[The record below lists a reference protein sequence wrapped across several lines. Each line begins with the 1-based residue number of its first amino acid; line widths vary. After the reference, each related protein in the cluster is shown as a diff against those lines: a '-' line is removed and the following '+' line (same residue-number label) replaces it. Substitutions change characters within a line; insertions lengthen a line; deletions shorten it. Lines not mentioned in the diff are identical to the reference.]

1 MRNLRH
7 LSKYDTVTQTTMEP
21 FIGYHD
27 LEKSLIEDPASVVN
41 ELRGRVATDLSTNGE
56 AWILIGRALLELGFS
71 EQGNES
77 ISYGQGLKS
86 SEVSPDAD
94 TQELVSS
101 DNVGDVQ
108 IDDVGTEYAPTS
120 GIRSQT
126 NPSEQ
131 SGNSVDFAIDGLE
144 VETDLI
150 GETTLLRTDNEV
162 EEVEEPTSADLVQE
176 TQDMETQ
183 DKNGEYSE
191 DTEAIV
197 LMASGRYEEAMESW
211 TKLIR
216 ENETSGRWNGLAE
229 CLEALGYSGRA
240 NKARIRGSSTRDAR
254 RKAANVD
261 LEALAE
267 SVERRTPDQPTRAET
282 VNESIEWYNKGISL
296 LVDGK
301 PLEALGCFEKTLYTK
316 ADDTVELR
324 LSAKIGIADS
334 YSALDRHEE
343 AIRGYVQVHE
353 TNPDAL
359 GYAAVFNMGK
369 SYTHLGRYD
378 DAIACLK
385 RSSEMNPEKSHKN
398 TVKTMLKQVKA
409 LRKASRK

>member
-1 MRNLRH
+1 
-7 LSKYDTVTQTTMEP
+7 MEP
-21 FIGYHD
+21 FIGYHN

-41 ELRGRVATDLSTNGE
+41 DLRGRVATDLSTNGD
-56 AWILIGRALLELGFS
+56 AWILIGRALLELGFP

-86 SEVSPDAD
+86 SEVRPDSD
-94 TQELVSS
+94 TLELVSS
-101 DNVGDVQ
+101 DNVGDLQ
-108 IDDVGTEYAPTS
+108 IDDVGTEHAPS
-120 GIRSQT
+120 SEIKSQT
-126 NPSEQ
+126 IPSNY
-131 SGNSVDFAIDGLE
+131 SGNSEGFTDAEIE
-144 VETDLI
+144 EETDHI
-150 GETTLLRTDNEV
+150 GKSTLLRTENEV
-162 EEVEEPTSADLVQE
+162 GEVKESTSTDLVHE
-176 TQDMETQ
+176 TQDMEVE
-183 DKNGEYSE
+183 DKIGGYSE

-197 LMASGRYEEAMESW
+197 LMASGKYEEAMESW
-211 TKLIR
+211 TQLIR

-240 NKARIRGSSTRDAR
+240 NKARIRASSTRDAR
-254 RKAANVD
+254 RTAAAVD

-316 ADDTVELR
+316 ADDTLELR

-343 AIRGYVQVHE
+343 AIRGYVQIHE

>member
-1 MRNLRH
+1 
-7 LSKYDTVTQTTMEP
+7 MEP
-21 FIGYHD
+21 FIGYHN

-41 ELRGRVATDLSTNGE
+41 DLRGRVATDLSTNGD
-56 AWILIGRALLELGFS
+56 AWILIGRALLELGFP

-86 SEVSPDAD
+86 SEVRPDSD

-101 DNVGDVQ
+101 DNVGDLQ
-108 IDDVGTEYAPTS
+108 IDDVGTGHAPS
-120 GIRSQT
+120 SEIKSQT
-126 NPSEQ
+126 IPSDY
-131 SGNSVDFAIDGLE
+131 SGNSEGFTGAGIE
-144 VETDLI
+144 EETDHI
-150 GETTLLRTDNEV
+150 GKSTLLRTDNEV
-162 EEVEEPTSADLVQE
+162 GEVKESTSTDLVHE
-176 TQDMETQ
+176 TQDMEVE
-183 DKNGEYSE
+183 DKIGGYSE

-197 LMASGRYEEAMESW
+197 LMASGKYEEAMESW
-211 TKLIR
+211 TQLIR

-229 CLEALGYSGRA
+229 CLEALGYSSRA
-240 NKARIRGSSTRDAR
+240 NKARIRASSTRDAR
-254 RKAANVD
+254 RTAAAVD

-316 ADDTVELR
+316 ADDTLELR

-343 AIRGYVQVHE
+343 AIRGYVQIHE

>member
-1 MRNLRH
+1 
-7 LSKYDTVTQTTMEP
+7 MEP
-21 FIGYHD
+21 FIGYHN

-41 ELRGRVATDLSTNGE
+41 DLRGRVATDLSTNGD
-56 AWILIGRALLELGFS
+56 AWILIGRALLELGFP

-86 SEVSPDAD
+86 SEVRPDSD

-101 DNVGDVQ
+101 DNVGDLQ
-108 IDDVGTEYAPTS
+108 IDDVGTEHAPS
-120 GIRSQT
+120 SEIKSQT
-126 NPSEQ
+126 IPSDY
-131 SGNSVDFAIDGLE
+131 SGNSEGFTDAGIE
-144 VETDLI
+144 EETDHI
-150 GETTLLRTDNEV
+150 GKSTLLRTDNEV
-162 EEVEEPTSADLVQE
+162 GEVKESTSTDLVHE
-176 TQDMETQ
+176 TQDMKVE
-183 DKNGEYSE
+183 DKIGGYSE

-197 LMASGRYEEAMESW
+197 LMASGKYEEAMESW
-211 TKLIR
+211 TQLIR

-229 CLEALGYSGRA
+229 CLEALGYSSRA
-240 NKARIRGSSTRDAR
+240 NKARIRASSTRDAR
-254 RKAANVD
+254 RTAAAVD

-316 ADDTVELR
+316 ADDTLELR

-343 AIRGYVQVHE
+343 AIRGYVQIHE

>member
-1 MRNLRH
+1 
-7 LSKYDTVTQTTMEP
+7 MEP
-21 FIGYHD
+21 FNGYHD
-27 LEKSLIEDPASVVN
+27 LEKSLLEDPASVVN
-41 ELRGRVATDLSTNGE
+41 DLRGRVDTDLSTNGD

-86 SEVSPDAD
+86 SEVRPDAD

-108 IDDVGTEYAPTS
+108 IDDVGTEYAPFNE
-120 GIRSQT
+120 IRSQT
-126 NPSEQ
+126 IPSEH
-131 SGNSVDFAIDGLE
+131 SGNSEDFTIAGTE
-144 VETDLI
+144 NESNLI
-150 GETTLLRTDNEV
+150 GEITLLRTDNEV
-162 EEVEEPTSADLVQE
+162 GKVEESTSTDLVHE
-176 TQDMETQ
+176 TQDMEIE
-183 DKNGEYSE
+183 DKNGGYSE

-211 TKLIR
+211 TQLIR

-229 CLEALGYSGRA
+229 CLEALGYSSRA
-240 NKARIRGSSTRDAR
+240 NKARIRASSTRDAR
-254 RKAANVD
+254 RTAAIVD

-267 SVERRTPDQPTRAET
+267 SVGRRTPDQPTHAET

-343 AIRGYVQVHE
+343 AIRAYVQIHE

-359 GYAAVFNMGK
+359 GYAAVFNMGN

-385 RSSEMNPEKSHKN
+385 RSSEMNPEKSHKK

-409 LRKASRK
+409 LRKASRKQPRS